1 MADAGQIMEREL
13 SLCRRD
19 LQPTGNQRVPIRWC
33 PAIHFLEPIAVH
45 VTCRK
50 PPSRAL
56 QQRFRNW
63 VCTAIILLHPCLNP
77 ERPETTRDSP
87 ERPRVN
93 LSARRNCSR
102 EAMWQRESC
111 GGVQADAVHTCVIHN
126 PPECKSLSQL
136 ANHSWTESC
145 SAQKHVR

>member
-87 ERPRVN
+87 ERPRRRPGT
-93 LSARRNCSR
+93 ARKPFRELLNKKEAAGLKPGGFDYSR
-102 EAMWQRESC
+102 KRLLLI
-111 GGVQADAVHTCVIHN
+111 GD
-126 PPECKSLSQL
+126 SQL
-136 ANHSWTESC
+136 VESNLLFC
-145 SAQKHVR
+145 SDSYN

>member
-63 VCTAIILLHPCLNP
+63 VCTAIILLQLYRNMEQPQVNPKQPGTVLNGHGDGP
-77 ERPETTRDSP
+77 EQHESHFGNFWTKKKPPGTNLAASIMVVPELLGQSYC
-87 ERPRVN
+87 N
-93 LSARRNCSR
+93 LLYSHGTCAG
-102 EAMWQRESC
+102 ES
-111 GGVQADAVHTCVIHN
+111 D
-126 PPECKSLSQL
+126 
-136 ANHSWTESC
+136 
-145 SAQKHVR
+145 